1 MTNTIANTILNQLGG
16 NRFCAM
22 TGAKN
27 LLDTGRGIQFKI
39 GRGACGG
46 ISHVQIVLDAN
57 DTYTVTFTKVAK
69 RGLDVRMLATVDGVY
84 AGDLRRCFEGHTG
97 FATSL

>member
-27 LLDTGRGIQFKI
+27 LLDHGDALSFKV
-39 GRGACGG
+39 GRGAAGG
-46 ISHVQIVLDAN
+46 INYVKVVLAAD
-57 DTYTVTFTKVAK
+57 DTYTVEFWKVAK
-69 RGLDVRMLATVDGVY
+69 RGLDVRKLHEVDGVY
-84 AGDLRRCFEGHTG
+84 AADLRRCFEGHTG